1 MVDTAIYQTCRRWLW
16 TALDFFRLLLLATLG
31 NILVVWHE
39 EHMEAAA
46 SIRNALE
53 GTGRRANCLGSGDGE
68 AAASG
73 GAWAY

>member
-1 MVDTAIYQTCRRWLW
+1 M
-16 TALDFFRLLLLATLG
+16 ALDFFRLLLLATLLATLG

-53 GTGRRANCLGSGDGE
+53 GTGRRANCLRIRRR
-68 AAASG
+68 G
-73 GAWAY
+73 GGGVWWRVGVLRP